1 MRFKNVID
9 SFSVAWSQ
17 FWSLAAI
24 HLTFRLLA
32 LAILAP
38 TIGAIIAL
46 SIQLSHQKALTDQDI
61 AAFVLS
67 PVGAIVAIAVVSL
80 VIASLIL
87 DFTAMS
93 VALLLPDASPIVA
106 LRKSVAFVAA
116 NFVKLVLFCNGLILR
131 VLVISAPFAAVSAYI
146 AFVKLAEFDINY
158 YLTYWPPVFVKTVV
172 LIGLLLAAMV
182 GTLIFFLSGWAIALH
197 LFLNKKIRVGAA
209 LKESRQLL
217 EGHRVDLIV
226 HILIWGAIRFAVL
239 ALIALIFSGL
249 TAVALDQSGVNL
261 RVTVIFLLLIFSV
274 WGIVLTGITAMTNGS
289 LASLLLKF
297 FETATGVDS
306 DNQTIITREI
316 HLPKI
321 KLWAI
326 VTGAVAVISIA
337 FVLLGTLMERV
348 KVNTSV
354 QIIAHRGAA
363 ALRPENTMAS
373 IEKSLEDKTDWVEI
387 DVQESAE
394 GEIIVAHD
402 SDFMKLA
409 DNPLKTWESTRAE
422 LDRIDIGSW
431 FDPSYANE
439 RTPLLVDVLR
449 AAKGRSKVVIE
460 LKYYGHN
467 VDLEAEVIRIVEEEQ
482 MVDQVSLMSLKY
494 PAVEKLRAMRPEWEL
509 GVLAATAVGDV
520 TQLDADFLALN
531 SGQISAK
538 LIRHAH
544 KNGKVVYAWTVDDP
558 VQMSSLIT
566 MGVDGLITNDPA
578 LARSVFEYNLSLTS
592 VERWVLHIASL
603 IDLSPLELVA
613 DDTDA

>member
-32 LAILAP
+32 VAIVAP
-38 TIGAIIAL
+38 TIGLIIAL

-93 VALLLPDASPIVA
+93 AALLLPDASPIA
-106 LRKSVAFVAA
+106 ILRKSVAFVAA
-116 NFVKLVLFCNGLILR
+116 NFLKLVLFCNGLILR
-131 VLVISAPFAAVSAYI
+131 VLVLAAPFIAVSAYI
-146 AFVKLAEFDINY
+146 AFVNLTEFDINY

-172 LIGLLLAAMV
+172 LIGFLLLVML

-197 LFLNKKIRVGAA
+197 LYLGKKIGVGAA

-217 EGHRVDLIV
+217 EGHRANLII
-226 HILIWGAIRFAVL
+226 HILIWGVIRLAVL
-239 ALIALIFSGL
+239 AVIALIFSGL
-249 TAVALDQSGVNL
+249 TVVALDQSGVSL
-261 RVTVIFLLLIFSV
+261 RFVVILLLLLFAF
-274 WGIVLTGITAMTNGS
+274 WGIVNISVTALINGA
-289 LASLLLKF
+289 LASILLKF
-297 FETATGVDS
+297 FETATGIDS
-306 DNQTIITREI
+306 QKQTIITREH

-321 KLWAI
+321 NIWA
-326 VTGAVAVISIA
+326 VVVGAVGVILIAAVFLGA
-337 FVLLGTLMERV
+337 VLEQV
-348 KVNTSV
+348 KVNASV

-363 ALRPENTMAS
+363 ALRPENTMAA
-373 IEKSLEDKTDWVEI
+373 IEKAIEDKTDWVEI

-402 SDFMKLA
+402 SDFMKVA
-409 DNPLKTWESTRAE
+409 DNPLKTWESTREE

-431 FDPSYANE
+431 FDPTYTNE
-439 RTPLLVDVLR
+439 RPPLLVDVLR
-449 AAKGRSKVVIE
+449 AAKGRSNVVIE
-460 LKYYGHN
+460 LKYYGHT
-467 VDLEAEVIRIVEEEQ
+467 VDLEAEVIRIVEEEE

-494 PAVEKLRAMRPEWEL
+494 SAVEKLRTLRPDWEL
-509 GVLAATAVGDV
+509 GVLAAKAVGDV

-538 LIRHAH
+538 LIRQAH
-544 KNGKVVYAWTVDDP
+544 KHEKVVYAWTVDDP

-566 MGVDGLITNDPA
+566 MGIDGLITNDPA
-578 LARSVFEYNLSLTS
+578 LARSVFEYYLDLTS
-592 VERWVLHIASL
+592 VERFVLYFASL

-613 DDTDA
+613 DDSDA